1 MVRKRVSQGWRCKGW
16 AQGGSPPNGTMQRN
30 QPRENGE
37 VKMSKAAKTDENA
50 REFVGTV
57 FHAKRLKLKTES
69 WDINQ
74 NRKLQKVKAKPMFPF
89 SPCAQTFCSKP
100 NGIKI
105 HHFIWKIQV
114 CRDTFLPFD
123 HMSPRN
129 KAPLEPR
136 VVQES

>member
-89 SPCAQTFCSKP
+89 SPAHKP
-100 NGIKI
+100 FVLNPMALRSIILSGRFKSAGTLFFHLI
-105 HHFIWKIQV
+105 
-114 CRDTFLPFD
+114 T
-123 HMSPRN
+123 
-129 KAPLEPR
+129 
-136 VVQES
+136 